1 VKSLL
6 HFLSLCIFSSPRYL
20 TLVML
25 FLLLRCSRTILLLL
39 SLASLASL
47 TLAHSQARNP
57 LTAISTIQDA
67 SINTPSHRVNA
78 LQSFE
83 LSVTAFKRRFRLKLQ
98 PNHNV
103 LAQGATVSYLGPDGE
118 IARTEVIDRMAHKVF
133 AGDAWRQN
141 LDGSYAKVG
150 FARLSVYRDGEV
162 PLFEGVL
169 GVGNE
174 HYHLQLAKNYA
185 RTRHEEDPLVE
196 LAGEDYM
203 VVWRD
208 SDLHTETSFH
218 AELKRDVGEEKSCLH
233 DSLDFNRDINHPVYG
248 GVGSQDDGTW
258 GFTPISSM
266 FGKRQLDS
274 STTGNGAGVNLV
286 SSIGST
292 AGCPSMRK
300 VALVGVATDCSYT
313 NTFNNETDTRQ
324 NVINQMNSASEVYE
338 KTFNISLG
346 LANLI
351 ISPKDCPGSAPASA
365 PWNVACSD
373 STDIQARLN
382 LFSAWRGSRSDN
394 YSHWTLLTNCNTGSA
409 VGLAWLGQACVSNAQ
424 SDNGTTTGSSSSGDQ
439 NTVSGANVVAKTSTE
454 WQVIA

>member
-1 VKSLL
+1 V
-6 HFLSLCIFSSPRYL
+6 SLCIVYSTPSFGLPWPSPV
-20 TLVML
+20 VML
-25 FLLLRCSRTILLLL
+25 FLLLRCHSWTLVCLLFAA
-39 SLASLASL
+39 LA
-47 TLAHSQARNP
+47 LAHSQARNP
-57 LTAISTIQDA
+57 LNAITTVQDA

-78 LQSFE
+78 LQTFE
-83 LSVTAFKRRFRLKLQ
+83 LSLSAFKRKFRLKLE
-98 PNHNV
+98 PNHDV
-103 LAQGATVSYLGPDGE
+103 LAEGATVSYLGPDGE
-118 IARTEVIDRMAHKVF
+118 VARTELIDRMAHKVF
-133 AGDAWRQN
+133 AGNALRQN
-141 LDGSYAKVG
+141 LDGSYTKVG
-150 FARLSVYRDGEV
+150 FARLSVYRDGAE

-169 GVGNE
+169 GVEKE
-174 HYHLQLAKNYA
+174 HYHIQLAKNYVQ
-185 RTRHEEDPLVE
+185 TKHDEDPVVQ

-203 VVWRD
+203 IVWRD
-208 SDLHTETSFH
+208 SDVHTENSFH
-218 AELKRDVGEEKSCLH
+218 AELKRDVGDKSCNH
-233 DSLDFNRDINHPVYG
+233 DSLDFNTDPLHPVYTG
-248 GVGSQDDGTW
+248 MGKQDEGTW
-258 GFTPISSM
+258 GFTPISSL

-274 STTGNGAGVNLV
+274 STGGNGAGTNLV
-286 SSIGST
+286 SSIGQT

-313 NTFNNETDTRQ
+313 ATFENETDTRQ

-382 LFSAWRGSRSDN
+382 LFSSWRGGRSDN

-409 VGLAWLGQACVSNAQ
+409 VGLAWLGQACVSNAE
-424 SDNGTTTGSSSSGDQ
+424 NNNATTSSSGDASGQ
-439 NTVSGANVVAKTSTE
+439 ENTVSGANVVAKTSTE